1 VRNAARPAEAAGTQ
15 GAGAVGAVTSTAA
28 THATEEGVSLAELVA
43 LFVGDDD
50 ALAYPHLNLVLA
62 ICERLRPE
70 SPSQIVE
77 LLYPVRLEAP
87 DELVDRI
94 IRWGY
99 ELWLQHVYERDPEEW
114 HELARTNAR

>member
-1 VRNAARPAEAAGTQ
+1 MWDAARPAEAPGTQ
-15 GAGAVGAVTSTAA
+15 AGAVAPVTPTVG
-28 THATEEGVSLAELVA
+28 TLETQERVSLAQLVA

-50 ALAYPHLNLVLA
+50 AQPYPHLNLVLA

-70 SPSQIVE
+70 TPSEIVE
-77 LLYPVRLEAP
+77 LLYPVSLEAP

-114 HELARTNAR
+114 QALARSGVR

>member
-1 VRNAARPAEAAGTQ
+1 VRDAARPAEVASAQ
-15 GAGAVGAVTSTAA
+15 GAGAVTSTAA
-28 THATEEGVSLAELVA
+28 TLETEEGVSLAELVA

-50 ALAYPHLNLVLA
+50 AQPYPHLNLVLA

-70 SPSQIVE
+70 ASSQIVE
-77 LLYPVRLEAP
+77 LLYPIHLEAP

-114 HELARTNAR
+114 HELARSGAR

>member
-1 VRNAARPAEAAGTQ
+1 MRDAARPAEAAGTQ
-15 GAGAVGAVTSTAA
+15 AGAVATVTPTAG
-28 THATEEGVSLAELVA
+28 TLETQERVSLAELVA

-50 ALAYPHLNLVLA
+50 AQPYPHLNLVLA
-62 ICERLRPE
+62 ICERLRPDT
-70 SPSQIVE
+70 PSEIVE
-77 LLYPVRLEAP
+77 LLYPVSLEAP

-114 HELARTNAR
+114 HALARSGVR